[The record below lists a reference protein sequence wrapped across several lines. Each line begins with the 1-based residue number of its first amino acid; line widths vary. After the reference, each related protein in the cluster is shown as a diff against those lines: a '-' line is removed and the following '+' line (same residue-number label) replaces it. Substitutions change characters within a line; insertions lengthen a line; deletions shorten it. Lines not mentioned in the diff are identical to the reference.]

1 MAFDALVSILR
12 AELTRCACGD
22 LLALR
27 GKSRRQPGANVIG
40 NMEQAS
46 FFSLDGPLDLAPGDG
61 QCRAANLSGLAYVAR
76 QHGRDA
82 RGIVERHGLEA
93 RVLTDPESLIAPQQ
107 LADVFEYCSTL
118 FDDALFG
125 LHIATMQDPEV
136 FGCVTAL
143 CRSAPTV
150 RAGIRCL
157 IDYLPVIHAPDCEV
171 VLIEGKETAELT
183 WLVNTDLGV
192 NDQAH
197 YQAAMLNVK
206 LLQAMG
212 GPGFKPSWVSLSA
225 DPRMS
230 DVPELERVLGCRV
243 SARSPH
249 NSVAFPAHALDQPVP
264 SANRLL
270 YRLLGGYL
278 EQVRAA
284 HSQSVIDRVE
294 SYIRGSLASGT
305 CSVERC
311 AEKLGMSIRTL
322 QARLAAENARFSELV
337 ESQREKLAKSHL
349 TQRQL
354 TLDEIAD
361 RLGYGEQTSFGRAFK
376 RWTGMTPHQFRAAC

>member
-1 MAFDALVSILR
+1 
-12 AELTRCACGD
+12 
-22 LLALR
+22 
-27 GKSRRQPGANVIG
+27 
-40 NMEQAS
+40 
-46 FFSLDGPLDLAPGDG
+46 
-61 QCRAANLSGLAYVAR
+61 
-76 QHGRDA
+76 
-82 RGIVERHGLEA
+82 
-93 RVLTDPESLIAPQQ
+93 
-107 LADVFEYCSTL
+107 
-118 FDDALFG
+118 
-125 LHIATMQDPEV
+125 
-136 FGCVTAL
+136 
-143 CRSAPTV
+143 
-150 RAGIRCL
+150 
-157 IDYLPVIHAPDCEV
+157 V
-171 VLIEGKETAELT
+171 VLIEGRETAELT

-192 NDQAH
+192 NDQAN

-212 GPGFKPSWVSLSA
+212 GPGFKPTWVSLSA
-225 DPRMS
+225 DPRSS
-230 DVPELERVLGCRV
+230 DMPELERVLGCRV

-249 NSVAFPAHALDQPVP
+249 NSVAFPAHTLDQPVP

-311 AEKLGMSIRTL
+311 AEKLGMSVRTL
-322 QARLAAENARFSELV
+322 QARLAAENARFSELI
-337 ESQREKLAKSHL
+337 EGQREKLAKSHL
-349 TQRQL
+349 AQRQL

-376 RWTGMTPHQFRAAC
+376 RWTGITPHQFRAACQ